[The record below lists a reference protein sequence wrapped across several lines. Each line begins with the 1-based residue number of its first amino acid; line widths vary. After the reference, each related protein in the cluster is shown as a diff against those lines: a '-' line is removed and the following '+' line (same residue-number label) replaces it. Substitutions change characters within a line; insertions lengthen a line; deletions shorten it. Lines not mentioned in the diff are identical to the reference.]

1 MTTPPPPPRPKPAGY
16 YIDAP
21 ARPRRPIGAAATVMA
36 AAALLGLAFLAGRAT
51 ASDASTAT
59 CDPTVT
65 NPDGSSHQL
74 CTYPTPGGDTTCTTP
89 HSGTDATTGDVQVAI
104 TLCDPTAAALRAQLR
119 RERAIHAGEL
129 RRLRTELRAARRT
142 WRPTVQHAISLAAAT
157 YGVPATKLTRVAT
170 CESTLNP
177 TAQSGRYL
185 GLYQFGLPLWHRT
198 PYGAFDRTD
207 PYAAALAAAWAFS
220 RGMHAHWP
228 VCGTR

>member
-1 MTTPPPPPRPKPAGY
+1 MST
-16 YIDAP
+16 
-21 ARPRRPIGAAATVMA
+21 RPINAGAATFAIAIAMA
-36 AAALLGLAFLAGRAT
+36 GAFLVGRAT
-51 ASDASTAT
+51 AADASTAT
-59 CDPTVT
+59 CEPTVT
-65 NPDGSSHQL
+65 NPDGTSHQV
-74 CTYPTPGGDTTCTTP
+74 CTYPTPSGTTDCTTQP
-89 HSGTDATTGDVQVAI
+89 HTGRDATTGDVQVAI
-104 TLCDPTAAALRAQLR
+104 TLCDPTADALRAQLR

-129 RRLRTELRAARRT
+129 RAVRAELRAARRT